1 MPTVAPEGMWRSM
14 SSRALR
20 SALAEYLKLTWS
32 KSTAPFGTSR
42 SGEAGSLRSVSVSR
56 TSAIRLAE
64 AEAIV
69 TITKIIESIIR
80 LIRMDME

>member
-1 MPTVAPEGMWRSM
+1 M
-14 SSRALR
+14 S
-20 SALAEYLKLTWS
+20 K
-32 KSTAPFGTSR
+32 
-42 SGEAGSLRSVSVSR
+42 
-56 TSAIRLAE
+56 TSAMRLAE